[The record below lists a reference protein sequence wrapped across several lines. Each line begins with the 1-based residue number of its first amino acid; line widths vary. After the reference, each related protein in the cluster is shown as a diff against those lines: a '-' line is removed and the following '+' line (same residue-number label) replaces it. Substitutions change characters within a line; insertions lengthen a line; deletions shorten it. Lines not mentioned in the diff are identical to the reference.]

1 MKIVETV
8 FDSGSS
14 FCFILLLWRK
24 WEHKCTYLTDIGNKV
39 TLARVSKSNMN
50 LTEILIVV
58 PASLLVLVVISFLVE
73 MLRPQP
79 QPPEKLVWGPGI
91 PIRYVDIAGVKIRYI
106 NTGAGE
112 NLVLLHTLRTQLDL
126 FEKVVPDL
134 AKYFT
139 VYALDYPGHGY
150 SDIPNAKYDADFF
163 VHYVEGFL
171 AGLDLQDVTLC
182 GVSIGGAISLIVA
195 GRRNTRVARVIA
207 MNPYDYARGRG
218 MTRSSLLGWMITV
231 TSETPLIGGTVM
243 RLRNLV
249 IMKAVLQGGVANP
262 RSIRPALLKE
272 MYVVGN
278 RRGHYRA
285 FISLLRHAASWE
297 AATRV
302 YGNINV
308 PVCLIW
314 GDKDWS
320 KPNEREKDRSMI
332 PGVQMTTV
340 EHGGHFLPLDQPQE
354 LRERIIRFAGSRAPR
369 A

>member
-1 MKIVETV
+1 MAATMSLI
-8 FDSGSS
+8 
-14 FCFILLLWRK
+14 
-24 WEHKCTYLTDIGNKV
+24 
-39 TLARVSKSNMN
+39 
-50 LTEILIVV
+50 EILTVGL
-58 PASLLVLVVISFLVE
+58 ASLLALVVISFLVE
-73 MLRPQP
+73 TLRPAP

-91 PIRYVDIAGVKIRYI
+91 PIKYVDIGGVKIRYI
-106 NTGAGE
+106 NTGAGQ

-150 SDIPNAKYDADFF
+150 SDIPKAEYDADFF
-163 VHYVEGFL
+163 VHSVEGFL
-171 AGLDLQDVTLC
+171 AGLDLHDVTLC
-182 GVSIGGAISLIVA
+182 GVSIGGAISLVVA
-195 GRRNTRVARVIA
+195 GRRNARVARVIA
-207 MNPYDYARGRG
+207 INPYDYARGRG
-218 MTRSSLLGWMITV
+218 MTRSSMLGWMITV
-231 TSETPLIGGTVM
+231 TSETPMIGGTVM
-243 RLRNLV
+243 RLRNFL
-249 IMKAVLQGGVANP
+249 IMKAVLQGGVVNHK
-262 RSIRPALLKE
+262 SIRPALLKE

-297 AATRV
+297 AATDV

-320 KPNEREKDRSMI
+320 KPSEREHDRSMI

-340 EHGGHFLPLDQPQE
+340 EDGGHFLPLDRPQKLQE
-354 LRERIIRFAGSRAPR
+354 LIIRFAGARAQR